1 MQTFFQ
7 FTSNTFLSEDHPKA
21 QKAPCGKTLIPPLP
35 AFLQLKIL
43 RQDFPDNFAAEIF
56 IAYWSLYRA
65 SQEKELTE
73 CCCNHGAKAQSPVA
87 GIPCVWKLFFF
98 LPLLPRTKQFQVI
111 LMGEFGPAAL
121 KFGQDFFCYFILGH
135 TPCIRWRSSL
145 LQYDNCDHDDRYSRG
160 DDVENVV
167 TRLLGQLCPT
177 AMEFSEVKPFDR
189 QKLFPLSCRQLV
201 FSSFLLSYASPII
214 ESKRYLFLIG
224 QESARTQSQNAEWPY
239 LFN

>member
-1 MQTFFQ
+1 MWNWCEIKTLLLIKLFQYHCKAIFALQTFLQ

-98 LPLLPRTKQFQVI
+98 
-111 LMGEFGPAAL
+111 G
-121 KFGQDFFCYFILGH
+121 CYYQEQSSSKSFWWENLAPQH
-135 TPCIRWRSSL
+135 SSL
-145 LQYDNCDHDDRYSRG
+145 VRIFS
-160 DDVENVV
+160 V
-167 TRLLGQLCPT
+167 T
-177 AMEFSEVKPFDR
+177 
-189 QKLFPLSCRQLV
+189 LFWDTHPV
-201 FSSFLLSYASPII
+201 
-214 ESKRYLFLIG
+214 
-224 QESARTQSQNAEWPY
+224 
-239 LFN
+239 